1 MSTRVHDPVSPKIG
15 ELVNFMHHYGRGA
28 AYGNVSNVIGE
39 IRGKLTNTS
48 RAIVDVTAPGVV
60 YSEVWVIRDDIG
72 YLHEVPEPVC
82 LSCEETIECKCV
94 EPSV

>member
-1 MSTRVHDPVSPKIG
+1 MSTRVHDPVSPIIG

-60 YSEVWVIRDDIG
+60 YSEVWIIRDDIG

>member
-1 MSTRVHDPVSPKIG
+1 MSTRVHDPVSPIIG